1 MDWRNIVGNL
11 SLWYNEFINWYLVQ
25 PIYAQVLSII
35 GIIAVLAL
43 MVTIVYYTIRGIA
56 YLVYYILKGI
66 FYLLKGIGFLFF
78 KLSEGFYHVISGAIE
93 AEKQT
98 QNDSLQKAM
107 RVSNIISYCSECGKS
122 ISEKMI
128 NQMLSQ
134 SIAYCVNC
142 GKGLRLI
149 EYQKAPIPTP

>member
-43 MVTIVYYTIRGIA
+43 MVTIVYYTIKGIA

-66 FYLLKGIGFLFF
+66 FYLLKGIGLLFF
-78 KLSEGFYHVISGAIE
+78 KLSEGFYHVISGEIE
-93 AEKQT
+93 PEKQT
-98 QNDSLQKAM
+98 QNDNLQNAM
-107 RVSNIISYCSECGKS
+107 SVSKRISYCSECGKS

-134 SIAYCVNC
+134 NIAYCVNC
-142 GKGLRLI
+142 GKSLRLI
-149 EYQKAPIPTP
+149 EYQEASIPTP